1 MAYYC
6 ETIESSKTWT
16 CPKTGVWKVICI
28 GGGGG
33 GYGYSK
39 QKPTEYKAQGGS
51 GGSTSFGSYLSAAG
65 GSAGSSEKA
74 ANCYKESGNYF
85 CGAAGI
91 DGYNGASGYGAVNS
105 NKATGTGYGASGG
118 ALCGSTTFAGVSAP
132 GDPGDVK
139 MCIMDL
145 TVNATVSCTVGAA
158 GAGAAHSTNPSYA
171 TAYAGKAGAI
181 IVQYLGSSF

>member
-1 MAYYC
+1 MAFYC

-33 GYGYSK
+33 GYAYSK
-39 QKPTEYKAQGGS
+39 RSDTEYKAQGGS

-65 GSAGSSEKA
+65 GKAGSHNTAINGYNITGGSRIMGV
-74 ANCYKESGNYF
+74 NGTN
-85 CGAAGI
+85 
-91 DGYNGASGYGAVNS
+91 GYNGASVYGAASNS
-105 NKATGTGYGASGG
+105 TTGVGYGASGG
-118 ALCGSTTFAGVSAP
+118 ANCYSENTDRAAP
-132 GDPGDVK
+132 GDTGDIK
-139 MCIMDL
+139 MCILDL
-145 TVNATVSCTVGAA
+145 NANATISCTVGAA
-158 GAGAAHSTNPSYA
+158 GTGAAHSTDPGKA